1 MRKKQDPIS
10 LPKRIV
16 LGASLIL
23 ASTYTVA
30 WAGNTQN
37 ETPHHHAI
45 ESITQVKTV
54 TGVVTDQYGPVIGAN
69 VHVKGSTTGTIT
81 DIDGKFSI
89 EVPVNSVLE
98 ISYIGFLTE
107 EIQITGTTK
116 NLNIHLK
123 EDSETLEE
131 VVVVGYGTQ
140 KKVNM
145 SGSVSSVNVGELTES
160 RPITNVSQALAGVAA
175 GVSVMSGSN
184 QPGNDNATITVRG
197 QGTLN
202 ESAPLIIIDGAEAG
216 INTVNPQ
223 DIESISI
230 LKDAASAAIY
240 GSRAANGVILITT
253 KQGKAGSIHIDYNGY
268 ISCTSTTIPHHM
280 DPVSN
285 YADYMELINEGYEQS
300 GMAKPFKDQALI
312 EEWRADAGKNPLKY
326 PNTNWLEETFKSSV
340 AHNHVISMNGGSEKI
355 KFYSSFGYQ
364 NNPGVMENTGFEKYN
379 ARLNVSADVKKWLN
393 LAAQVSGYVSNMD
406 PAAKYQSEGSTVS
419 DVFKFASATTP
430 GMVFRAPDGRYGAMN
445 NSEDSSQSANNNP
458 LLRLNSVDGNIHKTN
473 VRSRFIA
480 TLKPFKGFTLT
491 GSYSYEFVDE
501 ERSSKPVFLEGWDFR
516 NEIVTFT
523 NKKKSSIMNYDG
535 KIDRFF
541 NDVVARY
548 ETRLINDALG
558 INAMLGASQEKYRSH
573 NFKATKY
580 DMIDTSLGVLNG
592 AIGDA
597 SASGSS
603 AEWAM
608 RSFFGRVN
616 LDWQQKY
623 LLEINLRADQSSRF
637 LKSKRTGYF
646 PSASFAWRLE
656 QEKFMEGLRDKGLST
671 LKLRL
676 SYGSLGN
683 NAVGNYDALALY
695 ANKNDDGA
703 FNYSLNNLVA
713 LGLAQ
718 ARIANPNLTWESTYM
733 TNVGIDFGLFNN
745 RLTGTMDYFHK
756 KTKDILINLPAPAVH
771 GIASIPKQNS
781 AEVLNQGVELT
792 LGWQDKIGDF
802 SYSVNG
808 NFTYVKNEVTKYK
821 GKDKGGITYSGAN
834 IIWEGH
840 AINSQYL
847 LRCDRIIQTDEDL
860 ALVQQMIDNAPVV
873 DGKKV
878 DPFAAFGTPQK
889 GDLLYKDI
897 NQDGIIDMDDREI
910 VSDGPNPKFQFGLNL
925 NASYKGIDFAMLL
938 QGQAGAKI
946 YWQNDLANTPS
957 VRHGYQL
964 NKEVADG
971 RWYEGRTDATY
982 PRLLEYQDQRN
993 KQMSDFYLEN
1003 LAYLKIRN
1011 IQLGY
1016 TLPAKLTKKIS
1027 LERLRFYGSLENFF
1041 TFTSFRGFDP
1051 EIGGSID
1058 YPAMKNVVF
1067 GINLSF

>member
-1 MRKKQDPIS
+1 
-10 LPKRIV
+10 
-16 LGASLIL
+16 
-23 ASTYTVA
+23 
-30 WAGNTQN
+30 
-37 ETPHHHAI
+37 
-45 ESITQVKTV
+45 
-54 TGVVTDQYGPVIGAN
+54 
-69 VHVKGSTTGTIT
+69 
-81 DIDGKFSI
+81 
-89 EVPVNSVLE
+89 
-98 ISYIGFLTE
+98 
-107 EIQITGTTK
+107 
-116 NLNIHLK
+116 
-123 EDSETLEE
+123 
-131 VVVVGYGTQ
+131 
-140 KKVNM
+140 
-145 SGSVSSVNVGELTES
+145 
-160 RPITNVSQALAGVAA
+160 
-175 GVSVMSGSN
+175 
-184 QPGNDNATITVRG
+184 
-197 QGTLN
+197 
-202 ESAPLIIIDGAEAG
+202 
-216 INTVNPQ
+216 
-223 DIESISI
+223 
-230 LKDAASAAIY
+230 
-240 GSRAANGVILITT
+240 
-253 KQGKAGSIHIDYNGY
+253 
-268 ISCTSTTIPHHM
+268 
-280 DPVSN
+280 
-285 YADYMELINEGYEQS
+285 
-300 GMAKPFKDQALI
+300 
-312 EEWRADAGKNPLKY
+312 
-326 PNTNWLEETFKSSV
+326 
-340 AHNHVISMNGGSEKI
+340 
-355 KFYSSFGYQ
+355 
-364 NNPGVMENTGFEKYN
+364 
-379 ARLNVSADVKKWLN
+379 
-393 LAAQVSGYVSNMD
+393 
-406 PAAKYQSEGSTVS
+406 
-419 DVFKFASATTP
+419 
-430 GMVFRAPDGRYGAMN
+430 
-445 NSEDSSQSANNNP
+445 
-458 LLRLNSVDGNIHKTN
+458 
-473 VRSRFIA
+473 
-480 TLKPFKGFTLT
+480 
-491 GSYSYEFVDE
+491 
-501 ERSSKPVFLEGWDFR
+501 
-516 NEIVTFT
+516 
-523 NKKKSSIMNYDG
+523 MNYDG

-1051 EIGGSID
+1051 EIGGNID

>member
-1 MRKKQDPIS
+1 
-10 LPKRIV
+10 
-16 LGASLIL
+16 
-23 ASTYTVA
+23 
-30 WAGNTQN
+30 
-37 ETPHHHAI
+37 
-45 ESITQVKTV
+45 
-54 TGVVTDQYGPVIGAN
+54 
-69 VHVKGSTTGTIT
+69 
-81 DIDGKFSI
+81 
-89 EVPVNSVLE
+89 
-98 ISYIGFLTE
+98 
-107 EIQITGTTK
+107 
-116 NLNIHLK
+116 
-123 EDSETLEE
+123 
-131 VVVVGYGTQ
+131 
-140 KKVNM
+140 
-145 SGSVSSVNVGELTES
+145 
-160 RPITNVSQALAGVAA
+160 
-175 GVSVMSGSN
+175 
-184 QPGNDNATITVRG
+184 
-197 QGTLN
+197 
-202 ESAPLIIIDGAEAG
+202 
-216 INTVNPQ
+216 
-223 DIESISI
+223 
-230 LKDAASAAIY
+230 
-240 GSRAANGVILITT
+240 
-253 KQGKAGSIHIDYNGY
+253 
-268 ISCTSTTIPHHM
+268 
-280 DPVSN
+280 
-285 YADYMELINEGYEQS
+285 
-300 GMAKPFKDQALI
+300 
-312 EEWRADAGKNPLKY
+312 
-326 PNTNWLEETFKSSV
+326 
-340 AHNHVISMNGGSEKI
+340 
-355 KFYSSFGYQ
+355 
-364 NNPGVMENTGFEKYN
+364 
-379 ARLNVSADVKKWLN
+379 
-393 LAAQVSGYVSNMD
+393 
-406 PAAKYQSEGSTVS
+406 
-419 DVFKFASATTP
+419 
-430 GMVFRAPDGRYGAMN
+430 MN

-695 ANKNDDGA
+695 ATKNDDGA

-1051 EIGGSID
+1051 EIGGNID

>member
-1 MRKKQDPIS
+1 MS
-10 LPKRIV
+10 LPM
-16 LGASLIL
+16 L
-23 ASTYTVA
+23 
-30 WAGNTQN
+30 
-37 ETPHHHAI
+37 
-45 ESITQVKTV
+45 
-54 TGVVTDQYGPVIGAN
+54 
-69 VHVKGSTTGTIT
+69 
-81 DIDGKFSI
+81 
-89 EVPVNSVLE
+89 
-98 ISYIGFLTE
+98 
-107 EIQITGTTK
+107 
-116 NLNIHLK
+116 
-123 EDSETLEE
+123 
-131 VVVVGYGTQ
+131 
-140 KKVNM
+140 
-145 SGSVSSVNVGELTES
+145 
-160 RPITNVSQALAGVAA
+160 
-175 GVSVMSGSN
+175 
-184 QPGNDNATITVRG
+184 
-197 QGTLN
+197 
-202 ESAPLIIIDGAEAG
+202 
-216 INTVNPQ
+216 
-223 DIESISI
+223 
-230 LKDAASAAIY
+230 
-240 GSRAANGVILITT
+240 
-253 KQGKAGSIHIDYNGY
+253 
-268 ISCTSTTIPHHM
+268 
-280 DPVSN
+280 
-285 YADYMELINEGYEQS
+285 
-300 GMAKPFKDQALI
+300 
-312 EEWRADAGKNPLKY
+312 
-326 PNTNWLEETFKSSV
+326 
-340 AHNHVISMNGGSEKI
+340 
-355 KFYSSFGYQ
+355 
-364 NNPGVMENTGFEKYN
+364 
-379 ARLNVSADVKKWLN
+379 KKWLN

>member
-1 MRKKQDPIS
+1 MVLDEQGEPI
-10 LPKRIV
+10 
-16 LGASLIL
+16 
-23 ASTYTVA
+23 
-30 WAGNTQN
+30 
-37 ETPHHHAI
+37 
-45 ESITQVKTV
+45 
-54 TGVVTDQYGPVIGAN
+54 IGAN
-69 VHVKGSTTGTIT
+69 IVEKGTTNGTIT
-81 DIDGKFSI
+81 DIDGNYTLTLNDLKKAVLQFSF
-89 EVPVNSVLE
+89 
-98 ISYIGFLTE
+98 IGY
-107 EIQITGTTK
+107 
-116 NLNIHLK
+116 N
-123 EDSETLEE
+123 TLEE
-131 VVVVGYGTQ
+131 GVKGRNKVDVKLAPSVVNLGEVVAIGYGTQ
-140 KKVNM
+140 TRKEITGSVANVSEENFNKGVNRDASDLLQGKVAGLQIT
-145 SGSVSSVNVGELTES
+145 SGSGDVTRSSQIRLRGTSTL
-160 RPITNVSQALAGVAA
+160 Q
-175 GVSVMSGSN
+175 
-184 QPGNDNATITVRG
+184 ND
-197 QGTLN
+197 QG
-202 ESAPLIIIDGAEAG
+202 PMIVIDGVPG
-216 INTVNPQ
+216 GDMSTVSPS
-223 DIESISI
+223 DIESISV
-230 LKDAASAAIY
+230 LKDASSAAIY
-240 GSRAANGVILITT
+240 GAQAANGVILITT

>member
-1 MRKKQDPIS
+1 
-10 LPKRIV
+10 
-16 LGASLIL
+16 
-23 ASTYTVA
+23 
-30 WAGNTQN
+30 
-37 ETPHHHAI
+37 
-45 ESITQVKTV
+45 
-54 TGVVTDQYGPVIGAN
+54 
-69 VHVKGSTTGTIT
+69 
-81 DIDGKFSI
+81 
-89 EVPVNSVLE
+89 
-98 ISYIGFLTE
+98 
-107 EIQITGTTK
+107 
-116 NLNIHLK
+116 
-123 EDSETLEE
+123 
-131 VVVVGYGTQ
+131 
-140 KKVNM
+140 
-145 SGSVSSVNVGELTES
+145 
-160 RPITNVSQALAGVAA
+160 
-175 GVSVMSGSN
+175 
-184 QPGNDNATITVRG
+184 
-197 QGTLN
+197 
-202 ESAPLIIIDGAEAG
+202 
-216 INTVNPQ
+216 
-223 DIESISI
+223 
-230 LKDAASAAIY
+230 
-240 GSRAANGVILITT
+240 
-253 KQGKAGSIHIDYNGY
+253 
-268 ISCTSTTIPHHM
+268 
-280 DPVSN
+280 
-285 YADYMELINEGYEQS
+285 
-300 GMAKPFKDQALI
+300 
-312 EEWRADAGKNPLKY
+312 
-326 PNTNWLEETFKSSV
+326 
-340 AHNHVISMNGGSEKI
+340 
-355 KFYSSFGYQ
+355 
-364 NNPGVMENTGFEKYN
+364 
-379 ARLNVSADVKKWLN
+379 
-393 LAAQVSGYVSNMD
+393 MD

-608 RSFFGRVN
+608 RSFFGRIN

>member
-1 MRKKQDPIS
+1 
-10 LPKRIV
+10 
-16 LGASLIL
+16 
-23 ASTYTVA
+23 
-30 WAGNTQN
+30 
-37 ETPHHHAI
+37 
-45 ESITQVKTV
+45 
-54 TGVVTDQYGPVIGAN
+54 
-69 VHVKGSTTGTIT
+69 
-81 DIDGKFSI
+81 
-89 EVPVNSVLE
+89 
-98 ISYIGFLTE
+98 
-107 EIQITGTTK
+107 
-116 NLNIHLK
+116 
-123 EDSETLEE
+123 
-131 VVVVGYGTQ
+131 
-140 KKVNM
+140 
-145 SGSVSSVNVGELTES
+145 
-160 RPITNVSQALAGVAA
+160 
-175 GVSVMSGSN
+175 
-184 QPGNDNATITVRG
+184 
-197 QGTLN
+197 
-202 ESAPLIIIDGAEAG
+202 
-216 INTVNPQ
+216 
-223 DIESISI
+223 
-230 LKDAASAAIY
+230 
-240 GSRAANGVILITT
+240 
-253 KQGKAGSIHIDYNGY
+253 
-268 ISCTSTTIPHHM
+268 
-280 DPVSN
+280 
-285 YADYMELINEGYEQS
+285 
-300 GMAKPFKDQALI
+300 
-312 EEWRADAGKNPLKY
+312 
-326 PNTNWLEETFKSSV
+326 
-340 AHNHVISMNGGSEKI
+340 
-355 KFYSSFGYQ
+355 
-364 NNPGVMENTGFEKYN
+364 
-379 ARLNVSADVKKWLN
+379 
-393 LAAQVSGYVSNMD
+393 MD

-608 RSFFGRVN
+608 RSFFGRIN

-860 ALVQQMIDNAPVV
+860 ALVQQMINNAPVV

>member
-1 MRKKQDPIS
+1 M
-10 LPKRIV
+10 
-16 LGASLIL
+16 
-23 ASTYTVA
+23 
-30 WAGNTQN
+30 
-37 ETPHHHAI
+37 
-45 ESITQVKTV
+45 
-54 TGVVTDQYGPVIGAN
+54 
-69 VHVKGSTTGTIT
+69 
-81 DIDGKFSI
+81 
-89 EVPVNSVLE
+89 
-98 ISYIGFLTE
+98 
-107 EIQITGTTK
+107 
-116 NLNIHLK
+116 
-123 EDSETLEE
+123 
-131 VVVVGYGTQ
+131 
-140 KKVNM
+140 
-145 SGSVSSVNVGELTES
+145 
-160 RPITNVSQALAGVAA
+160 
-175 GVSVMSGSN
+175 
-184 QPGNDNATITVRG
+184 
-197 QGTLN
+197 
-202 ESAPLIIIDGAEAG
+202 
-216 INTVNPQ
+216 
-223 DIESISI
+223 
-230 LKDAASAAIY
+230 
-240 GSRAANGVILITT
+240 
-253 KQGKAGSIHIDYNGY
+253 
-268 ISCTSTTIPHHM
+268 
-280 DPVSN
+280 
-285 YADYMELINEGYEQS
+285 
-300 GMAKPFKDQALI
+300 
-312 EEWRADAGKNPLKY
+312 
-326 PNTNWLEETFKSSV
+326 
-340 AHNHVISMNGGSEKI
+340 
-355 KFYSSFGYQ
+355 
-364 NNPGVMENTGFEKYN
+364 
-379 ARLNVSADVKKWLN
+379 
-393 LAAQVSGYVSNMD
+393 
-406 PAAKYQSEGSTVS
+406 
-419 DVFKFASATTP
+419 
-430 GMVFRAPDGRYGAMN
+430 
-445 NSEDSSQSANNNP
+445 
-458 LLRLNSVDGNIHKTN
+458 LRLNSVDGNIHKTN

>member
-1 MRKKQDPIS
+1 
-10 LPKRIV
+10 
-16 LGASLIL
+16 
-23 ASTYTVA
+23 
-30 WAGNTQN
+30 
-37 ETPHHHAI
+37 
-45 ESITQVKTV
+45 
-54 TGVVTDQYGPVIGAN
+54 
-69 VHVKGSTTGTIT
+69 
-81 DIDGKFSI
+81 
-89 EVPVNSVLE
+89 
-98 ISYIGFLTE
+98 
-107 EIQITGTTK
+107 
-116 NLNIHLK
+116 
-123 EDSETLEE
+123 
-131 VVVVGYGTQ
+131 
-140 KKVNM
+140 
-145 SGSVSSVNVGELTES
+145 
-160 RPITNVSQALAGVAA
+160 
-175 GVSVMSGSN
+175 
-184 QPGNDNATITVRG
+184 
-197 QGTLN
+197 
-202 ESAPLIIIDGAEAG
+202 
-216 INTVNPQ
+216 
-223 DIESISI
+223 
-230 LKDAASAAIY
+230 
-240 GSRAANGVILITT
+240 
-253 KQGKAGSIHIDYNGY
+253 
-268 ISCTSTTIPHHM
+268 
-280 DPVSN
+280 
-285 YADYMELINEGYEQS
+285 
-300 GMAKPFKDQALI
+300 
-312 EEWRADAGKNPLKY
+312 
-326 PNTNWLEETFKSSV
+326 
-340 AHNHVISMNGGSEKI
+340 
-355 KFYSSFGYQ
+355 
-364 NNPGVMENTGFEKYN
+364 
-379 ARLNVSADVKKWLN
+379 
-393 LAAQVSGYVSNMD
+393 
-406 PAAKYQSEGSTVS
+406 
-419 DVFKFASATTP
+419 
-430 GMVFRAPDGRYGAMN
+430 MVFRAPDGRYGAMN

-860 ALVQQMIDNAPVV
+860 ALVQQMINNAPVV

>member
-1 MRKKQDPIS
+1 
-10 LPKRIV
+10 
-16 LGASLIL
+16 
-23 ASTYTVA
+23 
-30 WAGNTQN
+30 
-37 ETPHHHAI
+37 
-45 ESITQVKTV
+45 
-54 TGVVTDQYGPVIGAN
+54 
-69 VHVKGSTTGTIT
+69 
-81 DIDGKFSI
+81 
-89 EVPVNSVLE
+89 
-98 ISYIGFLTE
+98 
-107 EIQITGTTK
+107 
-116 NLNIHLK
+116 
-123 EDSETLEE
+123 
-131 VVVVGYGTQ
+131 
-140 KKVNM
+140 
-145 SGSVSSVNVGELTES
+145 
-160 RPITNVSQALAGVAA
+160 
-175 GVSVMSGSN
+175 
-184 QPGNDNATITVRG
+184 
-197 QGTLN
+197 
-202 ESAPLIIIDGAEAG
+202 
-216 INTVNPQ
+216 
-223 DIESISI
+223 
-230 LKDAASAAIY
+230 
-240 GSRAANGVILITT
+240 
-253 KQGKAGSIHIDYNGY
+253 
-268 ISCTSTTIPHHM
+268 
-280 DPVSN
+280 
-285 YADYMELINEGYEQS
+285 
-300 GMAKPFKDQALI
+300 
-312 EEWRADAGKNPLKY
+312 
-326 PNTNWLEETFKSSV
+326 
-340 AHNHVISMNGGSEKI
+340 
-355 KFYSSFGYQ
+355 
-364 NNPGVMENTGFEKYN
+364 
-379 ARLNVSADVKKWLN
+379 
-393 LAAQVSGYVSNMD
+393 
-406 PAAKYQSEGSTVS
+406 
-419 DVFKFASATTP
+419 
-430 GMVFRAPDGRYGAMN
+430 
-445 NSEDSSQSANNNP
+445 
-458 LLRLNSVDGNIHKTN
+458 
-473 VRSRFIA
+473 
-480 TLKPFKGFTLT
+480 
-491 GSYSYEFVDE
+491 
-501 ERSSKPVFLEGWDFR
+501 
-516 NEIVTFT
+516 
-523 NKKKSSIMNYDG
+523 
-535 KIDRFF
+535 
-541 NDVVARY
+541 
-548 ETRLINDALG
+548 
-558 INAMLGASQEKYRSH
+558 
-573 NFKATKY
+573 
-580 DMIDTSLGVLNG
+580 MIDTSLGVLNG

-860 ALVQQMIDNAPVV
+860 ALVQQMINNAPVV

>member
-1 MRKKQDPIS
+1 
-10 LPKRIV
+10 
-16 LGASLIL
+16 
-23 ASTYTVA
+23 
-30 WAGNTQN
+30 
-37 ETPHHHAI
+37 
-45 ESITQVKTV
+45 
-54 TGVVTDQYGPVIGAN
+54 
-69 VHVKGSTTGTIT
+69 
-81 DIDGKFSI
+81 
-89 EVPVNSVLE
+89 
-98 ISYIGFLTE
+98 
-107 EIQITGTTK
+107 
-116 NLNIHLK
+116 
-123 EDSETLEE
+123 
-131 VVVVGYGTQ
+131 
-140 KKVNM
+140 
-145 SGSVSSVNVGELTES
+145 
-160 RPITNVSQALAGVAA
+160 
-175 GVSVMSGSN
+175 
-184 QPGNDNATITVRG
+184 
-197 QGTLN
+197 
-202 ESAPLIIIDGAEAG
+202 
-216 INTVNPQ
+216 
-223 DIESISI
+223 
-230 LKDAASAAIY
+230 
-240 GSRAANGVILITT
+240 
-253 KQGKAGSIHIDYNGY
+253 
-268 ISCTSTTIPHHM
+268 
-280 DPVSN
+280 
-285 YADYMELINEGYEQS
+285 
-300 GMAKPFKDQALI
+300 
-312 EEWRADAGKNPLKY
+312 
-326 PNTNWLEETFKSSV
+326 
-340 AHNHVISMNGGSEKI
+340 
-355 KFYSSFGYQ
+355 
-364 NNPGVMENTGFEKYN
+364 
-379 ARLNVSADVKKWLN
+379 
-393 LAAQVSGYVSNMD
+393 
-406 PAAKYQSEGSTVS
+406 
-419 DVFKFASATTP
+419 
-430 GMVFRAPDGRYGAMN
+430 
-445 NSEDSSQSANNNP
+445 
-458 LLRLNSVDGNIHKTN
+458 
-473 VRSRFIA
+473 
-480 TLKPFKGFTLT
+480 
-491 GSYSYEFVDE
+491 
-501 ERSSKPVFLEGWDFR
+501 
-516 NEIVTFT
+516 
-523 NKKKSSIMNYDG
+523 MNYDG

-938 QGQAGAKI
+938 QGQAGAKF

>member
-1 MRKKQDPIS
+1 
-10 LPKRIV
+10 
-16 LGASLIL
+16 
-23 ASTYTVA
+23 
-30 WAGNTQN
+30 
-37 ETPHHHAI
+37 
-45 ESITQVKTV
+45 
-54 TGVVTDQYGPVIGAN
+54 
-69 VHVKGSTTGTIT
+69 
-81 DIDGKFSI
+81 
-89 EVPVNSVLE
+89 
-98 ISYIGFLTE
+98 
-107 EIQITGTTK
+107 
-116 NLNIHLK
+116 
-123 EDSETLEE
+123 
-131 VVVVGYGTQ
+131 
-140 KKVNM
+140 
-145 SGSVSSVNVGELTES
+145 
-160 RPITNVSQALAGVAA
+160 
-175 GVSVMSGSN
+175 
-184 QPGNDNATITVRG
+184 
-197 QGTLN
+197 
-202 ESAPLIIIDGAEAG
+202 
-216 INTVNPQ
+216 
-223 DIESISI
+223 
-230 LKDAASAAIY
+230 
-240 GSRAANGVILITT
+240 
-253 KQGKAGSIHIDYNGY
+253 
-268 ISCTSTTIPHHM
+268 
-280 DPVSN
+280 
-285 YADYMELINEGYEQS
+285 
-300 GMAKPFKDQALI
+300 
-312 EEWRADAGKNPLKY
+312 
-326 PNTNWLEETFKSSV
+326 
-340 AHNHVISMNGGSEKI
+340 
-355 KFYSSFGYQ
+355 
-364 NNPGVMENTGFEKYN
+364 
-379 ARLNVSADVKKWLN
+379 
-393 LAAQVSGYVSNMD
+393 
-406 PAAKYQSEGSTVS
+406 
-419 DVFKFASATTP
+419 
-430 GMVFRAPDGRYGAMN
+430 MN

-860 ALVQQMIDNAPVV
+860 ALVQQMINNAPVV

>member
-1 MRKKQDPIS
+1 
-10 LPKRIV
+10 
-16 LGASLIL
+16 
-23 ASTYTVA
+23 
-30 WAGNTQN
+30 
-37 ETPHHHAI
+37 
-45 ESITQVKTV
+45 
-54 TGVVTDQYGPVIGAN
+54 
-69 VHVKGSTTGTIT
+69 
-81 DIDGKFSI
+81 
-89 EVPVNSVLE
+89 
-98 ISYIGFLTE
+98 
-107 EIQITGTTK
+107 
-116 NLNIHLK
+116 
-123 EDSETLEE
+123 
-131 VVVVGYGTQ
+131 
-140 KKVNM
+140 
-145 SGSVSSVNVGELTES
+145 
-160 RPITNVSQALAGVAA
+160 
-175 GVSVMSGSN
+175 
-184 QPGNDNATITVRG
+184 
-197 QGTLN
+197 
-202 ESAPLIIIDGAEAG
+202 
-216 INTVNPQ
+216 
-223 DIESISI
+223 
-230 LKDAASAAIY
+230 
-240 GSRAANGVILITT
+240 
-253 KQGKAGSIHIDYNGY
+253 
-268 ISCTSTTIPHHM
+268 
-280 DPVSN
+280 
-285 YADYMELINEGYEQS
+285 
-300 GMAKPFKDQALI
+300 
-312 EEWRADAGKNPLKY
+312 
-326 PNTNWLEETFKSSV
+326 
-340 AHNHVISMNGGSEKI
+340 
-355 KFYSSFGYQ
+355 
-364 NNPGVMENTGFEKYN
+364 
-379 ARLNVSADVKKWLN
+379 
-393 LAAQVSGYVSNMD
+393 
-406 PAAKYQSEGSTVS
+406 
-419 DVFKFASATTP
+419 
-430 GMVFRAPDGRYGAMN
+430 MN

>member
-1 MRKKQDPIS
+1 
-10 LPKRIV
+10 
-16 LGASLIL
+16 
-23 ASTYTVA
+23 
-30 WAGNTQN
+30 
-37 ETPHHHAI
+37 
-45 ESITQVKTV
+45 
-54 TGVVTDQYGPVIGAN
+54 
-69 VHVKGSTTGTIT
+69 
-81 DIDGKFSI
+81 
-89 EVPVNSVLE
+89 
-98 ISYIGFLTE
+98 
-107 EIQITGTTK
+107 
-116 NLNIHLK
+116 
-123 EDSETLEE
+123 
-131 VVVVGYGTQ
+131 
-140 KKVNM
+140 
-145 SGSVSSVNVGELTES
+145 
-160 RPITNVSQALAGVAA
+160 
-175 GVSVMSGSN
+175 
-184 QPGNDNATITVRG
+184 
-197 QGTLN
+197 
-202 ESAPLIIIDGAEAG
+202 
-216 INTVNPQ
+216 
-223 DIESISI
+223 
-230 LKDAASAAIY
+230 
-240 GSRAANGVILITT
+240 
-253 KQGKAGSIHIDYNGY
+253 
-268 ISCTSTTIPHHM
+268 
-280 DPVSN
+280 
-285 YADYMELINEGYEQS
+285 
-300 GMAKPFKDQALI
+300 
-312 EEWRADAGKNPLKY
+312 
-326 PNTNWLEETFKSSV
+326 
-340 AHNHVISMNGGSEKI
+340 
-355 KFYSSFGYQ
+355 
-364 NNPGVMENTGFEKYN
+364 
-379 ARLNVSADVKKWLN
+379 
-393 LAAQVSGYVSNMD
+393 
-406 PAAKYQSEGSTVS
+406 
-419 DVFKFASATTP
+419 
-430 GMVFRAPDGRYGAMN
+430 MVFRAPDGRYGAMN

-1051 EIGGSID
+1051 EIGGNID

>member
-1 MRKKQDPIS
+1 M
-10 LPKRIV
+10 
-16 LGASLIL
+16 
-23 ASTYTVA
+23 
-30 WAGNTQN
+30 
-37 ETPHHHAI
+37 
-45 ESITQVKTV
+45 
-54 TGVVTDQYGPVIGAN
+54 
-69 VHVKGSTTGTIT
+69 
-81 DIDGKFSI
+81 
-89 EVPVNSVLE
+89 
-98 ISYIGFLTE
+98 
-107 EIQITGTTK
+107 
-116 NLNIHLK
+116 
-123 EDSETLEE
+123 
-131 VVVVGYGTQ
+131 
-140 KKVNM
+140 
-145 SGSVSSVNVGELTES
+145 
-160 RPITNVSQALAGVAA
+160 
-175 GVSVMSGSN
+175 
-184 QPGNDNATITVRG
+184 
-197 QGTLN
+197 
-202 ESAPLIIIDGAEAG
+202 
-216 INTVNPQ
+216 
-223 DIESISI
+223 
-230 LKDAASAAIY
+230 
-240 GSRAANGVILITT
+240 
-253 KQGKAGSIHIDYNGY
+253 
-268 ISCTSTTIPHHM
+268 
-280 DPVSN
+280 
-285 YADYMELINEGYEQS
+285 
-300 GMAKPFKDQALI
+300 
-312 EEWRADAGKNPLKY
+312 
-326 PNTNWLEETFKSSV
+326 
-340 AHNHVISMNGGSEKI
+340 
-355 KFYSSFGYQ
+355 
-364 NNPGVMENTGFEKYN
+364 
-379 ARLNVSADVKKWLN
+379 
-393 LAAQVSGYVSNMD
+393 
-406 PAAKYQSEGSTVS
+406 
-419 DVFKFASATTP
+419 
-430 GMVFRAPDGRYGAMN
+430 
-445 NSEDSSQSANNNP
+445 
-458 LLRLNSVDGNIHKTN
+458 
-473 VRSRFIA
+473 
-480 TLKPFKGFTLT
+480 
-491 GSYSYEFVDE
+491 
-501 ERSSKPVFLEGWDFR
+501 
-516 NEIVTFT
+516 
-523 NKKKSSIMNYDG
+523 
-535 KIDRFF
+535 
-541 NDVVARY
+541 
-548 ETRLINDALG
+548 
-558 INAMLGASQEKYRSH
+558 
-573 NFKATKY
+573 
-580 DMIDTSLGVLNG
+580 
-592 AIGDA
+592 
-597 SASGSS
+597 
-603 AEWAM
+603 
-608 RSFFGRVN
+608 
-616 LDWQQKY
+616 
-623 LLEINLRADQSSRF
+623 
-637 LKSKRTGYF
+637 
-646 PSASFAWRLE
+646 
-656 QEKFMEGLRDKGLST
+656 
-671 LKLRL
+671 
-676 SYGSLGN
+676 
-683 NAVGNYDALALY
+683 GNYDALALY

-792 LGWQDKIGDF
+792 LGWQEKIGDF

>member
-1 MRKKQDPIS
+1 
-10 LPKRIV
+10 
-16 LGASLIL
+16 
-23 ASTYTVA
+23 
-30 WAGNTQN
+30 
-37 ETPHHHAI
+37 
-45 ESITQVKTV
+45 
-54 TGVVTDQYGPVIGAN
+54 
-69 VHVKGSTTGTIT
+69 
-81 DIDGKFSI
+81 
-89 EVPVNSVLE
+89 
-98 ISYIGFLTE
+98 
-107 EIQITGTTK
+107 
-116 NLNIHLK
+116 
-123 EDSETLEE
+123 
-131 VVVVGYGTQ
+131 
-140 KKVNM
+140 
-145 SGSVSSVNVGELTES
+145 
-160 RPITNVSQALAGVAA
+160 
-175 GVSVMSGSN
+175 
-184 QPGNDNATITVRG
+184 
-197 QGTLN
+197 
-202 ESAPLIIIDGAEAG
+202 
-216 INTVNPQ
+216 
-223 DIESISI
+223 
-230 LKDAASAAIY
+230 
-240 GSRAANGVILITT
+240 
-253 KQGKAGSIHIDYNGY
+253 
-268 ISCTSTTIPHHM
+268 
-280 DPVSN
+280 
-285 YADYMELINEGYEQS
+285 
-300 GMAKPFKDQALI
+300 
-312 EEWRADAGKNPLKY
+312 
-326 PNTNWLEETFKSSV
+326 
-340 AHNHVISMNGGSEKI
+340 
-355 KFYSSFGYQ
+355 
-364 NNPGVMENTGFEKYN
+364 
-379 ARLNVSADVKKWLN
+379 
-393 LAAQVSGYVSNMD
+393 
-406 PAAKYQSEGSTVS
+406 
-419 DVFKFASATTP
+419 
-430 GMVFRAPDGRYGAMN
+430 MVFRAPDGRYGAMN

-733 TNVGIDFGLFNN
+733 TNIGIDFGLFNN

>member
-1 MRKKQDPIS
+1 
-10 LPKRIV
+10 
-16 LGASLIL
+16 
-23 ASTYTVA
+23 
-30 WAGNTQN
+30 
-37 ETPHHHAI
+37 
-45 ESITQVKTV
+45 
-54 TGVVTDQYGPVIGAN
+54 
-69 VHVKGSTTGTIT
+69 
-81 DIDGKFSI
+81 
-89 EVPVNSVLE
+89 
-98 ISYIGFLTE
+98 
-107 EIQITGTTK
+107 
-116 NLNIHLK
+116 
-123 EDSETLEE
+123 
-131 VVVVGYGTQ
+131 
-140 KKVNM
+140 
-145 SGSVSSVNVGELTES
+145 
-160 RPITNVSQALAGVAA
+160 
-175 GVSVMSGSN
+175 
-184 QPGNDNATITVRG
+184 
-197 QGTLN
+197 
-202 ESAPLIIIDGAEAG
+202 
-216 INTVNPQ
+216 
-223 DIESISI
+223 
-230 LKDAASAAIY
+230 
-240 GSRAANGVILITT
+240 
-253 KQGKAGSIHIDYNGY
+253 
-268 ISCTSTTIPHHM
+268 
-280 DPVSN
+280 
-285 YADYMELINEGYEQS
+285 
-300 GMAKPFKDQALI
+300 
-312 EEWRADAGKNPLKY
+312 
-326 PNTNWLEETFKSSV
+326 
-340 AHNHVISMNGGSEKI
+340 
-355 KFYSSFGYQ
+355 
-364 NNPGVMENTGFEKYN
+364 
-379 ARLNVSADVKKWLN
+379 
-393 LAAQVSGYVSNMD
+393 
-406 PAAKYQSEGSTVS
+406 
-419 DVFKFASATTP
+419 
-430 GMVFRAPDGRYGAMN
+430 MVFRAPDGRYGAMN

-964 NKEVADG
+964 NKEVANG

>member
-1 MRKKQDPIS
+1 DCLSTIVFI
-10 LPKRIV
+10 LPLHLDYTKVII
-16 LGASLIL
+16 LIL
-23 ASTYTVA
+23 WWRNFQLEYWRTFQLVST
-30 WAGNTQN
+30 
-37 ETPHHHAI
+37 
-45 ESITQVKTV
+45 
-54 TGVVTDQYGPVIGAN
+54 
-69 VHVKGSTTGTIT
+69 
-81 DIDGKFSI
+81 
-89 EVPVNSVLE
+89 
-98 ISYIGFLTE
+98 
-107 EIQITGTTK
+107 
-116 NLNIHLK
+116 
-123 EDSETLEE
+123 
-131 VVVVGYGTQ
+131 
-140 KKVNM
+140 
-145 SGSVSSVNVGELTES
+145 
-160 RPITNVSQALAGVAA
+160 
-175 GVSVMSGSN
+175 
-184 QPGNDNATITVRG
+184 
-197 QGTLN
+197 
-202 ESAPLIIIDGAEAG
+202 
-216 INTVNPQ
+216 
-223 DIESISI
+223 
-230 LKDAASAAIY
+230 
-240 GSRAANGVILITT
+240 
-253 KQGKAGSIHIDYNGY
+253 
-268 ISCTSTTIPHHM
+268 
-280 DPVSN
+280 
-285 YADYMELINEGYEQS
+285 
-300 GMAKPFKDQALI
+300 
-312 EEWRADAGKNPLKY
+312 
-326 PNTNWLEETFKSSV
+326 
-340 AHNHVISMNGGSEKI
+340 
-355 KFYSSFGYQ
+355 
-364 NNPGVMENTGFEKYN
+364 
-379 ARLNVSADVKKWLN
+379 
-393 LAAQVSGYVSNMD
+393 
-406 PAAKYQSEGSTVS
+406 
-419 DVFKFASATTP
+419 
-430 GMVFRAPDGRYGAMN
+430 RYGAMN

>member
-1 MRKKQDPIS
+1 
-10 LPKRIV
+10 
-16 LGASLIL
+16 
-23 ASTYTVA
+23 
-30 WAGNTQN
+30 
-37 ETPHHHAI
+37 
-45 ESITQVKTV
+45 
-54 TGVVTDQYGPVIGAN
+54 
-69 VHVKGSTTGTIT
+69 
-81 DIDGKFSI
+81 
-89 EVPVNSVLE
+89 
-98 ISYIGFLTE
+98 
-107 EIQITGTTK
+107 
-116 NLNIHLK
+116 
-123 EDSETLEE
+123 
-131 VVVVGYGTQ
+131 
-140 KKVNM
+140 
-145 SGSVSSVNVGELTES
+145 
-160 RPITNVSQALAGVAA
+160 
-175 GVSVMSGSN
+175 
-184 QPGNDNATITVRG
+184 
-197 QGTLN
+197 
-202 ESAPLIIIDGAEAG
+202 
-216 INTVNPQ
+216 
-223 DIESISI
+223 
-230 LKDAASAAIY
+230 
-240 GSRAANGVILITT
+240 
-253 KQGKAGSIHIDYNGY
+253 
-268 ISCTSTTIPHHM
+268 
-280 DPVSN
+280 
-285 YADYMELINEGYEQS
+285 
-300 GMAKPFKDQALI
+300 
-312 EEWRADAGKNPLKY
+312 
-326 PNTNWLEETFKSSV
+326 
-340 AHNHVISMNGGSEKI
+340 
-355 KFYSSFGYQ
+355 
-364 NNPGVMENTGFEKYN
+364 
-379 ARLNVSADVKKWLN
+379 
-393 LAAQVSGYVSNMD
+393 
-406 PAAKYQSEGSTVS
+406 
-419 DVFKFASATTP
+419 
-430 GMVFRAPDGRYGAMN
+430 
-445 NSEDSSQSANNNP
+445 
-458 LLRLNSVDGNIHKTN
+458 
-473 VRSRFIA
+473 
-480 TLKPFKGFTLT
+480 
-491 GSYSYEFVDE
+491 
-501 ERSSKPVFLEGWDFR
+501 
-516 NEIVTFT
+516 
-523 NKKKSSIMNYDG
+523 MNYDG

-548 ETRLINDALG
+548 ETRLINYALG

>member
-1 MRKKQDPIS
+1 
-10 LPKRIV
+10 
-16 LGASLIL
+16 
-23 ASTYTVA
+23 
-30 WAGNTQN
+30 
-37 ETPHHHAI
+37 
-45 ESITQVKTV
+45 
-54 TGVVTDQYGPVIGAN
+54 
-69 VHVKGSTTGTIT
+69 
-81 DIDGKFSI
+81 
-89 EVPVNSVLE
+89 
-98 ISYIGFLTE
+98 
-107 EIQITGTTK
+107 
-116 NLNIHLK
+116 
-123 EDSETLEE
+123 
-131 VVVVGYGTQ
+131 
-140 KKVNM
+140 
-145 SGSVSSVNVGELTES
+145 
-160 RPITNVSQALAGVAA
+160 
-175 GVSVMSGSN
+175 
-184 QPGNDNATITVRG
+184 
-197 QGTLN
+197 
-202 ESAPLIIIDGAEAG
+202 
-216 INTVNPQ
+216 
-223 DIESISI
+223 
-230 LKDAASAAIY
+230 
-240 GSRAANGVILITT
+240 
-253 KQGKAGSIHIDYNGY
+253 
-268 ISCTSTTIPHHM
+268 
-280 DPVSN
+280 
-285 YADYMELINEGYEQS
+285 
-300 GMAKPFKDQALI
+300 
-312 EEWRADAGKNPLKY
+312 
-326 PNTNWLEETFKSSV
+326 
-340 AHNHVISMNGGSEKI
+340 
-355 KFYSSFGYQ
+355 
-364 NNPGVMENTGFEKYN
+364 
-379 ARLNVSADVKKWLN
+379 
-393 LAAQVSGYVSNMD
+393 MD

-1051 EIGGSID
+1051 EIGGNID

>member
-1 MRKKQDPIS
+1 
-10 LPKRIV
+10 
-16 LGASLIL
+16 
-23 ASTYTVA
+23 
-30 WAGNTQN
+30 
-37 ETPHHHAI
+37 
-45 ESITQVKTV
+45 
-54 TGVVTDQYGPVIGAN
+54 
-69 VHVKGSTTGTIT
+69 
-81 DIDGKFSI
+81 
-89 EVPVNSVLE
+89 
-98 ISYIGFLTE
+98 
-107 EIQITGTTK
+107 
-116 NLNIHLK
+116 
-123 EDSETLEE
+123 
-131 VVVVGYGTQ
+131 
-140 KKVNM
+140 
-145 SGSVSSVNVGELTES
+145 
-160 RPITNVSQALAGVAA
+160 
-175 GVSVMSGSN
+175 
-184 QPGNDNATITVRG
+184 
-197 QGTLN
+197 
-202 ESAPLIIIDGAEAG
+202 
-216 INTVNPQ
+216 
-223 DIESISI
+223 
-230 LKDAASAAIY
+230 
-240 GSRAANGVILITT
+240 
-253 KQGKAGSIHIDYNGY
+253 
-268 ISCTSTTIPHHM
+268 
-280 DPVSN
+280 
-285 YADYMELINEGYEQS
+285 
-300 GMAKPFKDQALI
+300 
-312 EEWRADAGKNPLKY
+312 
-326 PNTNWLEETFKSSV
+326 
-340 AHNHVISMNGGSEKI
+340 
-355 KFYSSFGYQ
+355 
-364 NNPGVMENTGFEKYN
+364 
-379 ARLNVSADVKKWLN
+379 
-393 LAAQVSGYVSNMD
+393 MD

-860 ALVQQMIDNAPVV
+860 ALVQQMINNAPVV

>member
-1 MRKKQDPIS
+1 
-10 LPKRIV
+10 
-16 LGASLIL
+16 
-23 ASTYTVA
+23 
-30 WAGNTQN
+30 
-37 ETPHHHAI
+37 
-45 ESITQVKTV
+45 
-54 TGVVTDQYGPVIGAN
+54 
-69 VHVKGSTTGTIT
+69 
-81 DIDGKFSI
+81 
-89 EVPVNSVLE
+89 
-98 ISYIGFLTE
+98 
-107 EIQITGTTK
+107 
-116 NLNIHLK
+116 
-123 EDSETLEE
+123 
-131 VVVVGYGTQ
+131 
-140 KKVNM
+140 
-145 SGSVSSVNVGELTES
+145 
-160 RPITNVSQALAGVAA
+160 
-175 GVSVMSGSN
+175 
-184 QPGNDNATITVRG
+184 
-197 QGTLN
+197 
-202 ESAPLIIIDGAEAG
+202 
-216 INTVNPQ
+216 
-223 DIESISI
+223 
-230 LKDAASAAIY
+230 
-240 GSRAANGVILITT
+240 
-253 KQGKAGSIHIDYNGY
+253 
-268 ISCTSTTIPHHM
+268 
-280 DPVSN
+280 
-285 YADYMELINEGYEQS
+285 
-300 GMAKPFKDQALI
+300 
-312 EEWRADAGKNPLKY
+312 
-326 PNTNWLEETFKSSV
+326 
-340 AHNHVISMNGGSEKI
+340 
-355 KFYSSFGYQ
+355 
-364 NNPGVMENTGFEKYN
+364 
-379 ARLNVSADVKKWLN
+379 
-393 LAAQVSGYVSNMD
+393 MD

-656 QEKFMEGLRDKGLST
+656 QGKFMEGLRDKGLSI

>member
-1 MRKKQDPIS
+1 
-10 LPKRIV
+10 
-16 LGASLIL
+16 
-23 ASTYTVA
+23 
-30 WAGNTQN
+30 
-37 ETPHHHAI
+37 
-45 ESITQVKTV
+45 
-54 TGVVTDQYGPVIGAN
+54 
-69 VHVKGSTTGTIT
+69 
-81 DIDGKFSI
+81 
-89 EVPVNSVLE
+89 
-98 ISYIGFLTE
+98 
-107 EIQITGTTK
+107 
-116 NLNIHLK
+116 
-123 EDSETLEE
+123 
-131 VVVVGYGTQ
+131 
-140 KKVNM
+140 
-145 SGSVSSVNVGELTES
+145 
-160 RPITNVSQALAGVAA
+160 
-175 GVSVMSGSN
+175 
-184 QPGNDNATITVRG
+184 
-197 QGTLN
+197 
-202 ESAPLIIIDGAEAG
+202 
-216 INTVNPQ
+216 
-223 DIESISI
+223 
-230 LKDAASAAIY
+230 
-240 GSRAANGVILITT
+240 
-253 KQGKAGSIHIDYNGY
+253 
-268 ISCTSTTIPHHM
+268 
-280 DPVSN
+280 
-285 YADYMELINEGYEQS
+285 
-300 GMAKPFKDQALI
+300 
-312 EEWRADAGKNPLKY
+312 
-326 PNTNWLEETFKSSV
+326 
-340 AHNHVISMNGGSEKI
+340 
-355 KFYSSFGYQ
+355 
-364 NNPGVMENTGFEKYN
+364 
-379 ARLNVSADVKKWLN
+379 
-393 LAAQVSGYVSNMD
+393 MD

>member
-1 MRKKQDPIS
+1 
-10 LPKRIV
+10 
-16 LGASLIL
+16 
-23 ASTYTVA
+23 
-30 WAGNTQN
+30 
-37 ETPHHHAI
+37 
-45 ESITQVKTV
+45 
-54 TGVVTDQYGPVIGAN
+54 
-69 VHVKGSTTGTIT
+69 
-81 DIDGKFSI
+81 
-89 EVPVNSVLE
+89 
-98 ISYIGFLTE
+98 
-107 EIQITGTTK
+107 
-116 NLNIHLK
+116 
-123 EDSETLEE
+123 
-131 VVVVGYGTQ
+131 
-140 KKVNM
+140 
-145 SGSVSSVNVGELTES
+145 
-160 RPITNVSQALAGVAA
+160 
-175 GVSVMSGSN
+175 
-184 QPGNDNATITVRG
+184 
-197 QGTLN
+197 
-202 ESAPLIIIDGAEAG
+202 
-216 INTVNPQ
+216 
-223 DIESISI
+223 
-230 LKDAASAAIY
+230 
-240 GSRAANGVILITT
+240 
-253 KQGKAGSIHIDYNGY
+253 
-268 ISCTSTTIPHHM
+268 
-280 DPVSN
+280 
-285 YADYMELINEGYEQS
+285 
-300 GMAKPFKDQALI
+300 
-312 EEWRADAGKNPLKY
+312 
-326 PNTNWLEETFKSSV
+326 
-340 AHNHVISMNGGSEKI
+340 
-355 KFYSSFGYQ
+355 
-364 NNPGVMENTGFEKYN
+364 
-379 ARLNVSADVKKWLN
+379 
-393 LAAQVSGYVSNMD
+393 
-406 PAAKYQSEGSTVS
+406 
-419 DVFKFASATTP
+419 
-430 GMVFRAPDGRYGAMN
+430 
-445 NSEDSSQSANNNP
+445 
-458 LLRLNSVDGNIHKTN
+458 
-473 VRSRFIA
+473 
-480 TLKPFKGFTLT
+480 
-491 GSYSYEFVDE
+491 
-501 ERSSKPVFLEGWDFR
+501 
-516 NEIVTFT
+516 
-523 NKKKSSIMNYDG
+523 MNYDG

-718 ARIANPNLTWESTYM
+718 TRIANPNLTWESTYM

-878 DPFAAFGTPQK
+878 DPFASIGTPQK